1 MKLSDLILYRNQLQD
16 QSLIPSFEATEHKF
30 KEVMAT
36 ISQFGEFA
44 SPTHQL
50 EQDFQRLQSEFQSV
64 ESSLDQVKASV
75 KRSIE
80 ILEPA
85 YFQQSYQVYEH
96 TINSH
101 RQYGI
106 YDQQR
111 IEQDINIE
119 NYNKKVNHHILVNRQ
134 LAPTPEAKKIYRA
147 RVAMSASWEY
157 PGMIIHPGL
166 EPFILDM
173 VGLDPLYLVDERHDL
188 LKPCMQQFPESYQQ
202 RLRPYIIDE
211 FADRPLLEKLPNQQ
225 FGVIL
230 AYNYFN
236 YRPFE
241 LIKKYLMEIYTK
253 LRPGGVLI
261 CTYNDCDRSAAV
273 QLVENHFAC
282 YTPGF
287 LIISLAESLGFEI
300 VFKHHEN
307 GASTWAEFKKPGQR
321 TTLRGGQ
328 TLAKILS
335 KPVAKSK

>member
-1 MKLSDLILYRNQLQD
+1 MKLSDLILYRNQLQA
-16 QSLIPSFEATEHKF
+16 QSLVPSSEATDHKF
-30 KEVMAT
+30 REVLAT

-50 EQDFQRLQSEFQSV
+50 EQDFQQIQSCFQNF
-64 ESSLDQVKASV
+64 ESSLDQIKASV

-80 ILEPA
+80 ELEPS

-101 RQYGI
+101 KQYGI

-111 IEQDINIE
+111 ILEDINIE
-119 NYNKKVNHHILVNRQ
+119 NYNNEVNHHILVNRQ
-134 LAPTPEAKKIYRA
+134 LSTTPETKKIYRA
-147 RVAMSASWEY
+147 RVAMASSWEY

-173 VGLDPLYLVDERHDL
+173 VSLDPLYLVDERHDL
-188 LKPCMQQFPESYQQ
+188 LKPCMRQFPEIYQQ

-211 FADRPLLEKLPNQQ
+211 FADRPILEKLPDQQ
-225 FGVIL
+225 FGVVL

-241 LIKKYLMEIYTK
+241 LIKKYMMEIYSK
-253 LRPGGVLI
+253 LRPGGVFI

-273 QLVENHFAC
+273 QLVEKQFAC

-287 LIISLAESLGFEI
+287 LIVSLAESLGFET
-300 VFKHHEN
+300 VFTHHEN
-307 GASTWAEFKKPGQR
+307 GASTWTEFKKPGQR
-321 TTLRGGQ
+321 TTQRGGQ
-328 TLAKILS
+328 TLAKILP
-335 KPVAKSK
+335 KQLAKSK